1 MFFIILFLL
10 VLWVVMG
17 IFWVW
22 IQIMV
27 WREDRWKKKHEA
39 KLQEIERQ
47 KRKEKILAKYAEKY
61 PQNK

>member
-27 WREDRWKKKHEA
+27 WREDRWKKKLEA

>member
-1 MFFIILFLL
+1 
-10 VLWVVMG
+10 MG

-27 WREDRWKKKHEA
+27 WREDRWKKKLEA

>member
-1 MFFIILFLL
+1 
-10 VLWVVMG
+10 MG